1 MYLLLMALYAIGIGA
16 LGCAVLMFMVQKEKK
31 KALVIGI
38 VGLVIIIGAMVSNKL
53 RPSYEKESSILVEE
67 TAVTNEKN
75 SDGYYECKVND
86 PYTMFQYF
94 DESKGKAEDF
104 CSQFNT
110 GERYDIKYR
119 FKSGIYT
126 ILEVK

>member
-1 MYLLLMALYAIGIGA
+1 MYLLLIALYAVGIGA
-16 LGCAVLMFMVQKEKK
+16 VGCAIYMFMVQKDKK
-31 KALVIGI
+31 KAFVIGI
-38 VGLVIIIGAMVSNKL
+38 IGLLIIIGAMVSNKL

-75 SDGYYECKVND
+75 NKGLFACNVND

-94 DESKGKAEDF
+94 DESKDETEKF
-104 CSQFNT
+104 CSQFKV
-110 GERYDIKYR
+110 GERYEIKYR
-119 FKSGIYT
+119 FKSGTYT

>member
-16 LGCAVLMFMVQKEKK
+16 LGCAIFMFMVQKERR

-38 VGLVIIIGAMVSNKL
+38 IGLLIIIGAMGSNKL

-67 TAVTNEKN
+67 TAVTGEKN
-75 SDGYYECKVND
+75 SDGLYVCKVND
-86 PYTMFQYF
+86 SYTMFQYF
-94 DESKGKAEDF
+94 DESKEKTEEF
-104 CSQFNT
+104 CSQFKT

>member
-1 MYLLLMALYAIGIGA
+1 MYLLLIALYAIGIGA
-16 LGCAVLMFMVQKEKK
+16 VGCALFMLMVQKERK
-31 KALVIGI
+31 KALVIGV
-38 VGLVIIIGAMVSNKL
+38 VGLLIIIGAMVSNKL
-53 RPSYEKESSILVEE
+53 RPAYEKESSILVEE

-75 SDGYYECKVND
+75 GDGLYACKVND

-94 DESKGKAEDF
+94 DESKEKTEEF
-104 CSQFNT
+104 CSQFKV

-119 FKSGIYT
+119 FKSGTYT

>member
-16 LGCAVLMFMVQKEKK
+16 VGCSIFMLMVQKDKK

-38 VGLVIIIGAMVSNKL
+38 IGLFLIIGAMVSNKL

-67 TAVTNEKN
+67 MAVTDEKN
-75 SDGYYECKVND
+75 SDGLYVCRVND

-94 DESKGKAEDF
+94 DESKGKAEEF
-104 CSQFNT
+104 CSQFKV

-119 FKSGIYT
+119 FKSGTYT
-126 ILEVK
+126 IVEVK

>member
-1 MYLLLMALYAIGIGA
+1 MYLLLIALYAIGIGA
-16 LGCAVLMFMVQKEKK
+16 VGCAIFMFMVQKDKK

-38 VGLVIIIGAMVSNKL
+38 IGLLIIIGAMVSNKL

-75 SDGYYECKVND
+75 KDRLYACKVND

-94 DESKGKAEDF
+94 DESKEKAEEF
-104 CSQFNT
+104 CSRFKV

-119 FKSGIYT
+119 FKAGTYI

>member
-1 MYLLLMALYAIGIGA
+1 MYLLLMVLYAIGIGA
-16 LGCAVLMFMVQKEKK
+16 VGCALLMLMVQKDRK

-38 VGLVIIIGAMVSNKL
+38 VGLLIIIGAMLSNKL

-67 TAVTNEKN
+67 KAVTNEKN
-75 SDGYYECKVND
+75 SDGLYVCKVND

-94 DESKGKAEDF
+94 DESKEKTEEF
-104 CSQFNT
+104 CSQFKT
-110 GERYDIKYR
+110 GERYDIKYG
-119 FKSGIYT
+119 FKSGTYT